1 MGVKQWLFQRGSNA
15 VFVLFGFYL
24 LFTLLN
30 GVGPATLDNAL
41 SGGVSRLFILV
52 TLLLACL
59 NAMLAGWQ
67 IAGDYA
73 HKINVNDRVVT
84 AVGVV
89 VSLVYLVVGL
99 QILF

>member
-30 GVGPATLDNAL
+30 GVDQATLDNAL
-41 SGGVSRLFILV
+41 SGGASRLLILV
-52 TLLLACL
+52 TLLLASL

-73 HKINVNDRVVT
+73 HKINVSDRVVT
-84 AVGVV
+84 AIGVV
-89 VSLVYLVVGL
+89 VSLAYLGIGL